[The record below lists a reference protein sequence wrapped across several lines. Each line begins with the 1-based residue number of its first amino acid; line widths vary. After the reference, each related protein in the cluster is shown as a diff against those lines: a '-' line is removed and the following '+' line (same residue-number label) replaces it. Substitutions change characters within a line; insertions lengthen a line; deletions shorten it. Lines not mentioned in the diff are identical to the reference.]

1 MPRLYR
7 VENPLTK
14 AGLWYNEAGRLTEV
28 VKTLDNYRNAD
39 LPMAWEEHMAGGWHS
54 AVDDL
59 PTLKNWFN
67 VEEMTELERRGY
79 GVYEFDV
86 SSYRIGRSETG
97 IEHAVFQRGS
107 VTNGYRRLPIT
118 VLL

>member
-1 MPRLYR
+1 MPTLYR
-7 VENPLTK
+7 VENPFTR
-14 AGLWYNEAGRLTEV
+14 AGLWYNEDGRFTEV

-59 PTLKNWFN
+59 STLKTWFN
-67 VEEMTELERRGY
+67 VPEMQQLADRGY
-79 GVYEFDV
+79 GIYEFDV
-86 SSYRIGRSETG
+86 DSYRIGRSETG
-97 IEHAVFQRGS
+97 IEHAVFQRTA
-107 VTNGYRRLPIT
+107 VTNGYRQLGIE